1 MKFKKSIS
9 RLVLL
14 IAILAL
20 AASIYGI
27 FSSQG
32 KGQYD
37 FKTIHDTSV
46 TIYGKG
52 LYQYDSIS
60 VASQAVAQDIVT
72 LFLGVPLLILSLYLF
87 RKGSLKGKLLLAGT
101 IAYFLYTYT
110 SYSFFSMFN
119 RFFLIDV
126 ILMSTSF
133 FAFVL
138 TMMSFDINNLSAYF
152 SEKLPVKFV
161 GGLLIFIGS
170 VFGLMWLGTVA
181 PSIMSGT
188 TPTGLEHYTTL
199 VIQAMDLGFVVP
211 TAFLA
216 GILLIKRKPFGYLLS
231 SIVTVK
237 AITML
242 TALTAMV
249 INQML
254 AGVEVNFAVLI
265 LIPVLNIIIIYS
277 LYLIM
282 KNIKE
287 PKNTIEGLSN

>member
-14 IAILAL
+14 IAILSL
-20 AASIYGI
+20 LASIYGI

-32 KGQYD
+32 KGVYD
-37 FKTIHDTSV
+37 FKTIHDTTV
-46 TIYGKG
+46 KIYGKG

-60 VASQAVAQDIVT
+60 GASQAIAQDVVT
-72 LFLGVPLLILSLYLF
+72 LLLGVPLLLLSLYLF
-87 RKGSLKGKLLLAGT
+87 RKGLLKGKLLLAGT

-110 SYSFFSMFN
+110 SYSFLSMFN
-119 RFFLIDV
+119 KFFLIDV
-126 ILMSTSF
+126 ILMSASF

-138 TMMSFDINNLSAYF
+138 TMMSFDIDKLSSYF

-161 GGLLIFIGS
+161 GGLLISIGTI
-170 VFGLMWLGTVA
+170 FGLMWLGTVA
-181 PSIMSGT
+181 PSIISGT
-188 TPTGLEHYTTL
+188 APATLEQYTTL
-199 VIQAMDLGFVVP
+199 VIQAMDLAFVVP

-231 SIVTVK
+231 SVVTVK
-237 AITML
+237 GITML

-254 AGVEVNFAVLI
+254 VGVEVSIAILI
-265 LIPVLNIIIIYS
+265 LIPALNLIIIYS

-287 PKNTIEGLSN
+287 PKNAIVG

>member
-9 RLVLL
+9 NLVLL
-14 IAILAL
+14 IAILSIG
-20 AASIYGI
+20 ASIYGI
-27 FSSQG
+27 FSGQG
-32 KGQYD
+32 IGQFD
-37 FKTIHDTSV
+37 FKTIHGTTV
-46 TIYGKG
+46 TINGKG

-60 VASQAVAQDIVT
+60 VASQAMAQDIVT
-72 LFLGVPLLILSLYLF
+72 LFLGVPLLILSLYIF
-87 RKGSLKGKLLLAGT
+87 RKGFLKGKILLAGT

-110 SYSFFSMFN
+110 SYSFLSMFN
-119 RFFLIDV
+119 QLFLIDV
-126 ILMSTSF
+126 ILMSASF

-138 TMMSFDINNLSAYF
+138 TMMSFDIDKLSSCF

-161 GGLLIFIGS
+161 GGLLIFIGTI
-170 VFGLMWLGTVA
+170 FGLMWLGTVV
-181 PSIMSGT
+181 PSIISGT
-188 TPTGLEHYTTL
+188 APAALEHYTTL

-216 GILLIKRKPFGYLLS
+216 GILLIQRKPFGYLLS
-231 SIVTVK
+231 SVVTVK

-249 INQML
+249 INQIL
-254 AGVEVNFAVLI
+254 VGVEVNFAILI
-265 LIPVLNIIIIYS
+265 LIPALNLIIIYS

-287 PKNTIEGLSN
+287 PNYINVGL

>member
-14 IAILAL
+14 IAILSL
-20 AASIYGI
+20 AASIYGV

-32 KGQYD
+32 KGQYE
-37 FKTIHDTSV
+37 FKTIHETTV
-46 TIYGKG
+46 TIYGNG
-52 LYQYDSIS
+52 LYQYDSVS
-60 VASQAVAQDIVT
+60 MASQAVAQDIVT
-72 LFLGVPLLILSLYLF
+72 LFIGVPLLIVSLYLF
-87 RKGSLKGKLLLAGT
+87 RKGLLKGKLLLAGT
-101 IAYFLYTYT
+101 IAYFLYTYM
-110 SYSFFSMFN
+110 SYSFLSMFN
-119 RFFLIDV
+119 QFFLIDV
-126 ILMSTSF
+126 ILMSASF

-138 TMMSFDINNLSAYF
+138 TMMSFDIDKLSSYF

-161 GGLLIFIGS
+161 GGLLISIGTI
-170 VFGLMWLGTVA
+170 FGLMWLGTVV
-181 PSIMSGT
+181 PSIISGT
-188 TPTGLEHYTTL
+188 APTVLEQYTTL
-199 VIQAMDLGFVVP
+199 VIQAMDLAFVVP

-231 SIVTVK
+231 SVVTVK
-237 AITML
+237 GITML

-249 INQML
+249 TNQML
-254 AGVEVNFAVLI
+254 AGVKVSFAILI

-287 PKNTIEGLSN
+287 PKNTIIG